1 MINDELGTVI
11 VRASRVFGV
20 GETAVSGGERSK
32 GDFGWLRYS
41 FFLYVIPKGSNS
53 IDLFLL
59 IFRRVLEVTRN
70 VGYRVEENFNSK
82 GSERERSR
90 TECIDFQF
98 SEIPVVMFYLT
109 RALYHLLFKP
119 ENRYSGSYTCYLLA
133 TRAS

>member
-1 MINDELGTVI
+1 MEANVRKVI
-11 VRASRVFGV
+11 SV
-20 GETAVSGGERSK
+20 GYVTP
-32 GDFGWLRYS
+32 FS
-41 FFLYVIPKGSNS
+41 FILYLKDRIRL
-53 IDLFLL
+53 IFFLL